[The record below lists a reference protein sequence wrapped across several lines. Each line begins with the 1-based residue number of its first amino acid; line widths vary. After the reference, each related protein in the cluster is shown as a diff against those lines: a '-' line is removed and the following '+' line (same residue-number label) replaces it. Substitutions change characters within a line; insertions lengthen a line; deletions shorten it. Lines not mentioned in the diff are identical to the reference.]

1 MQFDPVHFQ
10 NKLGQTVLVR
20 SALEED
26 AAALLQYLRETTAE
40 TPFLL
45 REPEEVTMTL
55 EQEKAFILQTL
66 AAPRSLMLAAFCD
79 GRLAGTC
86 SFAPAGPFRRYTHRC
101 EIAIALYQD
110 FCGHGI
116 GEKLMELLLEQARAA
131 GFEQAELEVVSDN
144 KAALTLYQKLGFV
157 SYGMFPCN
165 MKYADGQYA
174 SATWMMKPL

>member
-55 EQEKAFILQTL
+55 EQEKAFIHQTL
-66 AAPRSLMLAAFCD
+66 LRWKAGRDLFLCSRRPFPAVYPSL
-79 GRLAGTC
+79 
-86 SFAPAGPFRRYTHRC
+86 
-101 EIAIALYQD
+101 
-110 FCGHGI
+110 
-116 GEKLMELLLEQARAA
+116 
-131 GFEQAELEVVSDN
+131 
-144 KAALTLYQKLGFV
+144 
-157 SYGMFPCN
+157 
-165 MKYADGQYA
+165 
-174 SATWMMKPL
+174 

>member
-26 AAALLQYLRETTAE
+26 AALLQYLRETTAE

-55 EQEKAFILQTL
+55 EQEKAFIHQTL

-157 SYGMFPCN
+157 SYGMFPHN

>member
-55 EQEKAFILQTL
+55 EQEKAFTGRPPLPD
-66 AAPRSLMLAAFCD
+66 A
-79 GRLAGTC
+79 GRLLRWKAGRDLFLC
-86 SFAPAGPFRRYTHRC
+86 SRRPFPAVYPS
-101 EIAIALYQD
+101 L
-110 FCGHGI
+110 
-116 GEKLMELLLEQARAA
+116 
-131 GFEQAELEVVSDN
+131 
-144 KAALTLYQKLGFV
+144 
-157 SYGMFPCN
+157 
-165 MKYADGQYA
+165 
-174 SATWMMKPL
+174 

>member
-55 EQEKAFILQTL
+55 EQEKAFIHQTL
-66 AAPRSLMLAAFCD
+66 AAPPLPDA
-79 GRLAGTC
+79 GRLLRWKTGRDLFLC
-86 SFAPAGPFRRYTHRC
+86 SRRPFPAVC
-101 EIAIALYQD
+101 SSL
-110 FCGHGI
+110 
-116 GEKLMELLLEQARAA
+116 
-131 GFEQAELEVVSDN
+131 
-144 KAALTLYQKLGFV
+144 
-157 SYGMFPCN
+157 
-165 MKYADGQYA
+165 
-174 SATWMMKPL
+174 

>member
-55 EQEKAFILQTL
+55 EQEKAFIHQTL

-116 GEKLMELLLEQARAA
+116 GEKLMELLLEQA
-131 GFEQAELEVVSDN
+131 
-144 KAALTLYQKLGFV
+144 ALTLYQKLGFV
-157 SYGMFPCN
+157 SYGMFPHN

>member
-1 MQFDPVHFQ
+1 MQFDPIHFQ

-26 AAALLQYLRETTAE
+26 AAALLQYLREITAE

-55 EQEKAFILQTL
+55 EQEKAFIHQT
-66 AAPRSLMLAAFCD
+66 
-79 GRLAGTC
+79 LAGTC

-157 SYGMFPCN
+157 SYGMFPHN

>member
-66 AAPRSLMLAAFCD
+66 AAP
-79 GRLAGTC
+79 
-86 SFAPAGPFRRYTHRC
+86 AP
-101 EIAIALYQD
+101 
-110 FCGHGI
+110 
-116 GEKLMELLLEQARAA
+116 
-131 GFEQAELEVVSDN
+131 
-144 KAALTLYQKLGFV
+144 
-157 SYGMFPCN
+157 
-165 MKYADGQYA
+165 
-174 SATWMMKPL
+174 